1 MIDRIRKELE
11 EKRYLDTA
19 IHALIAIFL
28 CIVFSSFFSNLK
40 KETLILTTF
49 LGSFLPDL
57 DHLLL
62 YKRTKFYNFKAFL
75 RWIIHSSRYR
85 IAFELFHNLPSI
97 VAILF
102 LLPFLYAKN
111 KLVFIFF
118 LAFLLHLISDFII
131 DKIVLKNTRFWRFG
145 I

>member
-1 MIDRIRKELE
+1 MMEKIRKELE

-19 IHALIAIFL
+19 IHALIAISL

-62 YKRTKFYNFKAFL
+62 YKRSKFYNFKAFL
-75 RWIIHSSRYR
+75 RWIVHSSRYR

-97 VAILF
+97 ATILF
-102 LLPFLYAKN
+102 LLPFLFVKN

>member
-1 MIDRIRKELE
+1 MMEKIRKELE

-62 YKRTKFYNFKAFL
+62 YKRSKFYNFKAFL
-75 RWIIHSSRYR
+75 RWIVHSSRYR

-97 VAILF
+97 ATILF
-102 LLPFLYAKN
+102 LLPFLFVKN